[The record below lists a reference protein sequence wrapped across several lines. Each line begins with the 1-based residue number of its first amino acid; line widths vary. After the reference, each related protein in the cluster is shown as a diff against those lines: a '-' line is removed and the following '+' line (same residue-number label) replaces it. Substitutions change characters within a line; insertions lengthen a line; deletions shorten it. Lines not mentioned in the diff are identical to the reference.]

1 MSLIRKIGMISCD
14 AKRTPTTRA
23 ILTLRGAAGRRDEG
37 FLRKLE
43 NSPQERG
50 ILGWGTRPPRRV
62 PFSSFVVPL
71 AGGVGDSRESSKTSP
86 DAIVESR
93 VGRVPTSSPGDTIAI
108 THRDETQRVASG
120 DPPLRYP
127 QCQCYATGHDA
138 LHRWCGCFPTGHPF
152 CIWYLAE
159 FKTGTSGAFDLQADH
174 SRTLF
179 GIWCFSIVCDLEL
192 VI

>member
-86 DAIVESR
+86 EAIEES
-93 VGRVPTSSPGDTIAI
+93 PQETSIDRLRRG
-108 THRDETQRVASG
+108 ESG
-120 DPPLRYP
+120 SHE
-127 QCQCYATGHDA
+127 QG
-138 LHRWCGCFPTGHPF
+138 
-152 CIWYLAE
+152 
-159 FKTGTSGAFDLQADH
+159 H
-174 SRTLF
+174 SRPI
-179 GIWCFSIVCDLEL
+179 IWRSVIVWHPSPNLGSPAEKREFART
-192 VI
+192 VTIPRYGF

>member
-1 MSLIRKIGMISCD
+1 VSLIRKIGMISCD

-127 QCQCYATGHDA
+127 QCQCYATGHDV
-138 LHRWCGCFPTGHPF
+138 LHPIVQVLPDWPCILHMVPCCGTLACMRVTF
-152 CIWYLAE
+152 C
-159 FKTGTSGAFDLQADH
+159 KTA
-174 SRTLF
+174 
-179 GIWCFSIVCDLEL
+179 W
-192 VI
+192 VISEAR